1 MVVTQAGQIVTFHP
15 DGGALLTLDRQGN
28 PIGTVPVD
36 VPEAHGIALVAE
48 GDRELL
54 WLADAAAQ
62 KDPAAGYEPKEGPP
76 VVAKIDLQGG
86 RVATLEQP
94 DHRLY
99 ADGPYKP
106 TCVTVDEPRF
116 GGGGDVWVAERLRG
130 EPRPP
135 VLGGRR
141 LPRLTDGRGGCGVSP
156 CQGS

>member
-28 PIGTVPVD
+28 PIGTLPVD

-76 VVAKIDLQGG
+76 VVWLAFREG
-86 RVATLEQP
+86 RE
-94 DHRLY
+94 
-99 ADGPYKP
+99 
-106 TCVTVDEPRF
+106 
-116 GGGGDVWVAERLRG
+116 
-130 EPRPP
+130 RPP
-135 VLGGRR
+135 LWT
-141 LPRLTDGRGGCGVSP
+141 PRSVS
-156 CQGS
+156 